1 MYETAEGG
9 NQWSGPDAIAE
20 HVTNK
25 GTYCF
30 INKENA
36 EKHLDGFIKSRPDT
50 EEWIEYEC
58 KLPVV
63 MERRFVVDDAC
74 YNRKEYRAYIIE
86 IEGIPSSFNDGSVNV
101 EIKLNKQ

>member
-1 MYETAEGG
+1 MSAFRYYKVCLDYMYETAEGG

-63 MERRFVVDDAC
+63 MHPPGPAAVL
-74 YNRKEYRAYIIE
+74 
-86 IEGIPSSFNDGSVNV
+86 DGSGVV
-101 EIKLNKQ
+101 LLA